1 MPGRGHGSDQ
11 RSLKRPPVTGIATLC
26 GCAHPSHLDV
36 CCPGQNPSRGIR
48 FVHQRHERAIAA
60 EKGYQSAA
68 VPQIPV
74 SSTPLFFAVNVLV
87 RLNPKKLLL
96 TRFSLR
102 NVRARMFPEEM
113 LAPVARSTPAF
124 NRPREHERGSSHS
137 SARTDRRRS

>member
-1 MPGRGHGSDQ
+1 
-11 RSLKRPPVTGIATLC
+11 
-26 GCAHPSHLDV
+26 
-36 CCPGQNPSRGIR
+36 
-48 FVHQRHERAIAA
+48 
-60 EKGYQSAA
+60 

-74 SSTPLFFAVNVLV
+74 SGTLLFFAVDVLV

-96 TRFSLR
+96 MYFSLW

-137 SARTDRRRS
+137 SAGTDRRRTSERSSSRLRKG